1 MDEENK
7 ILLQNEFDGIY
18 KLTLNRPRAHNALSY
33 DLLLEISNALNTIKK
48 NKRIKVLIIDANG
61 PSFCSGH
68 DLKEINSKNDKAS
81 YKKLFNLCSSVML
94 SIIKL
99 DIPVIASVHS
109 TATAAGCQLV
119 ATCDL
124 AIASDKARFATPGVN
139 IGLFCSTPMVA
150 LSRNISKK
158 HSMEMLLTGDLIDAL
173 TAKEYGLIN
182 RVVPHRDLNDT
193 VLEIAKKILKKSSKT
208 IATGKKAFYEQL
220 ELGVSEAYKFTS
232 EIMTKNM
239 TEYNAQEGVDA
250 FLQKRSPIWKD

>member
-1 MDEENK
+1 M
-7 ILLQNEFDGIY
+7 
-18 KLTLNRPRAHNALSY
+18 
-33 DLLLEISNALNTIKK
+33 
-48 NKRIKVLIIDANG
+48 IIDANC

-68 DLKEINSKNDKAS
+68 DLKEINSNNNKEI
-81 YKKLFNLCSSVML
+81 YKKLFNLCSQVML

-124 AIASDKARFATPGVN
+124 AIASENARFATPGVN

-158 HSMEMLLTGDLIDAL
+158 NSMEMLLTGDLIDSYK
-173 TAKEYGLIN
+173 AKEFGLIN
-182 RVVPHRDLNDT
+182 RVVPEKKLEQT
-193 VLEIAKKILKKSSKT
+193 VNEIAEKILQKSSKT
-208 IATGKKAFYEQL
+208 IAVGKKAFYEQL
-220 ELGVSEAYKFTS
+220 ELGVSEAYELTS
-232 EIMTKNM
+232 MIMTENM

-250 FLQKRSPIWKD
+250 FLKKRAPIWKD

>member
-1 MDEENK
+1 MKKEDLIIIENRK
-7 ILLQNEFDGIY
+7 NGIC
-18 KLTLNRPRAHNALSY
+18 KLTLNRPKSHNALSLQ
-33 DLLLEISNALNTIKK
+33 LLTDMKNALEKIKK
-48 NKRIKVLIIDANG
+48 NKNLRVLIIDANG

-68 DLKEINSKNDKAS
+68 DLKEINSNNNKEIYKN
-81 YKKLFNLCSSVML
+81 LFNLCSQVML

-124 AIASDKARFATPGVN
+124 AIASENARFATPGVN

-158 HSMEMLLTGDLIDAL
+158 NSMEMLLTGDLIDSYK
-173 TAKEYGLIN
+173 AKEFGLVN
-182 RVVPHRDLNDT
+182 RVVPEKKLEQT
-193 VLEIAKKILKKSSKT
+193 VNEIAEKILQKSSKT
-208 IATGKKAFYEQL
+208 IAVGKKAFYEQL
-220 ELGVSEAYKFTS
+220 ELGVSEAYELTS
-232 EIMTKNM
+232 MIMTENM

-250 FLQKRSPIWKD
+250 FLKKRSPIWKD